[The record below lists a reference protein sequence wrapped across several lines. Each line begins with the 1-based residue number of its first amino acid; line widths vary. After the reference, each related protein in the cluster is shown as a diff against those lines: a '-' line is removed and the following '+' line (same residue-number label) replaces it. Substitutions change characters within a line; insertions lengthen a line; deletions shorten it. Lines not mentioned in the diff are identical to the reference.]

1 MRDYD
6 DDGWIS
12 GGLKWQAG
20 LWRGIL
26 LDPAHGGFDGE
37 KHWSIH
43 DVRLEIA
50 KGAEPI
56 QDAKGFGVRL
66 VSVFSERGWVRPHFR
81 QWDSDF
87 NRVFRAAL
95 PVYHD
100 ACVRVLHEHLS
111 RVGYESLYRLCASV
125 VPVSEPFDFREVV
138 REKTVDFDGGFYR
151 PDITIRPAVEALG
164 DIEIELVNKH
174 KPTGPR
180 LEAAEK
186 RGSLVLCMDIR
197 DVVMDLML
205 DNRRSVL
212 PDDDHLLKKLL
223 GLRLKVVQPFG
234 PGYFRFYSWYESESR
249 KATSRRMAEYARGR
263 AEREAERAEREAERA
278 KREAERA
285 KRRAAREAAAALAA
299 KIESERRAA
308 AAAIAEA
315 ARLKEAEEAEARA
328 ALLRSETASYVREVM
343 ESARALQNAGN
354 ADEAVSALEKLLG
367 RRTLRTGSETA
378 VALRGYVLEEL
389 HRIRSEASEGLCT

>member
-1 MRDYD
+1 MRDFD
-6 DDGWIS
+6 DDSWAS

-43 DVRLEIA
+43 DVRLEIE

-87 NRVFRAAL
+87 NRVFQAAL

-100 ACVRVLHEHLS
+100 ACVRVLYEHLS
-111 RVGYESLYRLCASV
+111 RVGYESLYHLCASV
-125 VPVSEPFDFREVV
+125 VPISEPFDFREVV
-138 REKTVDFDGGFYR
+138 REKTVYFDGGFYR

-186 RGSLVLCMDIR
+186 RGSLVLYMDIR

-205 DNRRSVL
+205 DNRKSVL
-212 PDDDHLLKKLL
+212 PNDDHLLKKLL

-249 KATSRRMAEYARGR
+249 KATSRAMAEYARGR
-263 AEREAERAEREAERA
+263 AEREAERA
-278 KREAERA
+278 KRH
-285 KRRAAREAAAALAA
+285 AAREAAALAA
-299 KIESERRAA
+299 KLEGERRAA

-315 ARLKEAEEAEARA
+315 ARLKEAEEAKSRA
-328 ALLRSETASYVREVM
+328 ALLRSEAASYVREAV
-343 ESARALQNAGN
+343 ESARALRNAGN
-354 ADEAVSALEKLLG
+354 ADEAVDALEKLLG

-378 VALRGYVLEEL
+378 VALRGYVMGEL
-389 HRIRSEASEGLCT
+389 HRIRSEASEA

>member
-43 DVRLEIA
+43 DVRLEIE

-66 VSVFSERGWVRPHFR
+66 VSVFSDRGLVRPHFR

-100 ACVRVLHEHLS
+100 ACVRVLYEHLS

-125 VPVSEPFDFREVV
+125 VPISEPFDFREVV
-138 REKTVDFDGGFYR
+138 REKTVHFDGGFYR
-151 PDITIRPAVEALG
+151 PDITIRPAVETLG

-186 RGSLVLCMDIR
+186 RGSLVLYMDIR

-212 PDDDHLLKKLL
+212 PDDDHLLKKLM

-249 KATSRRMAEYARGR
+249 RATSRRMAEYARGR
-263 AEREAERAEREAERA
+263 AERETERAEREAERA
-278 KREAERA
+278 K
-285 KRRAAREAAAALAA
+285 
-299 KIESERRAA
+299 RRAA

-315 ARLKEAEEAEARA
+315 ARLKEVEETKARA
-328 ALLRSETASYVREVM
+328 ALLRGETASYVREAV
-343 ESARALQNAGN
+343 ESARALQNAGS
-354 ADEAVSALEKLLG
+354 ADEAVTALEKLLG

-389 HRIRSEASEGLCT
+389 RRIRSEASEA